1 MKKISIS
8 THAFESIL
16 ESLVKLEEE
25 RDLILEYYVD
35 PNDRAR
41 ISQLIEK
48 YIKTIDHFLGIV
60 ERKDTW
66 DNKLPLVTLDCEVEV
81 EDMLTDLS

>member
-1 MKKISIS
+1 MKYPIILFDYLLLSLKYIIWEIKMKKLSISI
-8 THAFESIL
+8 HAFESIL

-41 ISQLIEK
+41 ISQ
-48 YIKTIDHFLGIV
+48 H
-60 ERKDTW
+60 
-66 DNKLPLVTLDCEVEV
+66 
-81 EDMLTDLS
+81 